1 MKIAMIASE
10 AAPYA
15 KSGGLGDVMLGLP
28 SQLARI
34 PGNEVC
40 IFLPYYKR
48 IKDNSNFKTELVKE
62 FKVNLVWREQYAGL
76 FRLKPKS
83 RAKHQPTVYFI
94 DNEYYFGR
102 DGLYGYLDDGERFA
116 YFSKA
121 VLDAMV
127 QLDYAPDVVQT
138 NDWQTAMVPVYLKS
152 LYHETFP
159 GTKSVFTIHNI
170 EYQGWANPDFF
181 DNVLGLPE
189 SYRGLMD
196 MSGGVNMMKGAIEC
210 ADAVST
216 VSETYAQEIR
226 YPYYAHGLD
235 GILSYFWNKLVG
247 ITNGVDVS
255 VFDPAADKSLV
266 RNYDVKTY
274 AAGKAANKAALQQ
287 ELGLPVK
294 PDVPM
299 LAMITRLAGHKGIDL
314 LCYVARRL
322 LERDV
327 QLVILGTGEQ
337 RFENFFRGLAA
348 EFPEKVSAQLKFDLG
363 LANRIYASADIYLMP
378 SKSEPCGLSQMNA
391 MRYGTVPVVN
401 ATGGL
406 KDTVPP
412 VNAED
417 GTGLG
422 FTFQSYN
429 GDDFWGAI
437 DRCLTMYQ
445 EDKESWDA
453 LIRRDMETDFSW
465 KKPAEKYMEL
475 FQRLQD
481 PQ

>member
-1 MKIAMIASE
+1 M
-10 AAPYA
+10 
-15 KSGGLGDVMLGLP
+15 
-28 SQLARI
+28 
-34 PGNEVC
+34 
-40 IFLPYYKR
+40 
-48 IKDNSNFKTELVKE
+48 
-62 FKVNLVWREQYAGL
+62 
-76 FRLKPKS
+76 
-83 RAKHQPTVYFI
+83 YFI

-102 DGLYGYLDDGERFA
+102 DGLYGYLDDGERYA

-121 VLDAMV
+121 VLDAMAV
-127 QLDYAPDVVQT
+127 LQFYPDVIQS
-138 NDWQTAMVPVYLKS
+138 NDWQTAMIPVYLNAQ
-152 LYHETFP
+152 YRGVFP
-159 GTKSVFTIHNI
+159 YTKTVFTIHNI

-189 SYRGLMD
+189 SFRGILD
-196 MSGGVNMMKGAIEC
+196 LTGGVNMMKGAIEC

-235 GILSYFWNKLVG
+235 GVLSGYWYKLVG

-255 VFDPAADKSLV
+255 VFDPSTDPALAQ
-266 RNYDVKTY
+266 NYSMENF
-274 AAGKAANKAALQQ
+274 AAGKAANKAAIQR
-287 ELGLPVK
+287 ELGLPER
-294 PDVPM
+294 PEPPM
-299 LAMITRLAGHKGIDL
+299 MAMITRLAGHKGIDL
-314 LCYVARRL
+314 LCYIARRL
-322 LERDV
+322 LSMDV

-348 EFPEKVSAQLKFDLG
+348 EYPDKVSAQLKFDLG
-363 LANRIYASADIYLMP
+363 LANRIYAGADVYLMP

-412 VNAED
+412 VDPTTN
-417 GTGLG
+417 TGLG
-422 FTFQSYN
+422 YTFQSYN

-437 DRCLTMYQ
+437 DRCLGLYWH
-445 EDKESWDA
+445 DRDGWND
-453 LIRRDMETDFSW
+453 LIRRDMSADFSW

-475 FQRLQD
+475 FHRLKG
-481 PQ
+481 

>member
-1 MKIAMIASE
+1 MKIAMTASE

-28 SQLARI
+28 NELARI
-34 PGNEVC
+34 PDNEVC
-40 IFLPYYKR
+40 LFLPYYKR
-48 IKDNSNFKTELVKE
+48 VKENPAYETELCTE
-62 FKVNLVWREQYAGL
+62 FRVGLSWREQYAGL
-76 FRLKPKS
+76 HKLKTKG
-83 RAKHQPTVYFI
+83 RKKQPTVYFI

-102 DGLYGYLDDGERFA
+102 DGLYGYLDDGERYAF
-116 YFSKA
+116 FSKA
-121 VLDAMV
+121 VLDAMAV
-127 QLDYAPDVVQT
+127 LQFYPDVIQS
-138 NDWQTAMVPVYLKS
+138 NDWQTAMVPVYLNAQ
-152 LYHETFP
+152 YRGVFP
-159 GTKSVFTIHNI
+159 YTKTVFTIHNI

-189 SYRGLMD
+189 SFRGIMD
-196 MSGGVNMMKGAIEC
+196 LTGGVNMMKGAIEC
-210 ADAVST
+210 ADIVST

-235 GILSYFWNKLVG
+235 GILSGYWYKLVG

-255 VFDPAADKSLV
+255 VFDPSTDKALV
-266 RNYDVKTY
+266 QKYSIQDY
-274 AAGKAANKAALQQ
+274 AAGKAANKAAMQR
-287 ELGLPVK
+287 ELGLPER
-294 PDVPM
+294 PEVPV

-314 LCYVARRL
+314 LCYIARRL
-322 LERDV
+322 LELDV

-348 EFPEKVSAQLKFDLG
+348 EYPDKVSAQLRFDLN
-363 LANRIYASADIYLMP
+363 LANRIYAGADVYLMP

-412 VNAED
+412 VDSSAN
-417 GTGLG
+417 TGLG
-422 FTFQSYN
+422 YTFQSYN

-437 DRCLTMYQ
+437 DRCLGLYWH
-445 EDKESWDA
+445 DKDGWND
-453 LIRRDMETDFSW
+453 LIRRDMSADFSW
-465 KKPAEKYMEL
+465 KKPAEKYMAL
-475 FQRLQD
+475 FHRLKG
-481 PQ
+481 

>member
-1 MKIAMIASE
+1 MRIAMVASE
-10 AAPYA
+10 AAPFA

-28 SQLARI
+28 SELARI
-34 PGNEVC
+34 TGNEVC
-40 IFLPYYKR
+40 LFLPYYKR
-48 IKDNSNFKTELVKE
+48 IKENAAIEAEFCMDFRVK
-62 FKVNLVWREQYAGL
+62 LSWREQYAGL
-76 FRLKPKS
+76 FRLKRKVT
-83 RAKHQPTVYFI
+83 KNQPTVYFI

-102 DGLYGYLDDGERFA
+102 DGLYGYLDDGERYA
-116 YFSKA
+116 YFAKA

-127 QLDYAPDVVQT
+127 ALNYSPDVIQT
-138 NDWQTAMVPVYLKS
+138 NDWQTAMLPVYLNAMYRAK
-152 LYHETFP
+152 LPEAKT
-159 GTKSVFTIHNI
+159 VFTIHNI

-189 SYRGLMD
+189 SYRGTMD
-196 MSGGVNMMKGAIEC
+196 MSGGVNMMKAAIEC

-235 GILSYFWNKLVG
+235 GILSSHWYKLTG

-255 VFDPAADKSLV
+255 VFDPETDKALV
-266 RNYDVKTY
+266 SNYSVENYK
-274 AAGKAANKAALQQ
+274 AGKAANKAAIQR

-294 PDVPM
+294 PETP
-299 LAMITRLAGHKGIDL
+299 LLTMITRLAGHKGLDL

-322 LERDV
+322 MEEDV

-348 EFPEKVSAQLKFDLG
+348 EFPEKASAQLKFDLG
-363 LANRIYASADIYLMP
+363 LASRLYAAADIYLMP

-412 VNAED
+412 VDPEK

-437 DRCLTMYQ
+437 TRSLEMYHQ
-445 EDKESWDA
+445 PEAWDA

-465 KKPAEKYMEL
+465 KKPAEKYMDL
-475 FQRLQD
+475 FRRLKG
-481 PQ
+481 